1 MKNEI
6 YKLIRVDKVLRRKIA
21 DALDVEPETI
31 YRQAINKSKNLE
43 KPLVKEFISKQLGIP
58 LNEME

>member
-43 KPLVKEFISKQLGIP
+43 KPLVKEFISKQLGIVVV
-58 LNEME
+58 